1 MKLGKIFLW
10 FFAGLICLSLISC
23 QNDKK
28 DDDFS
33 GVSNLIAKRNKSR
46 YEVAKDAAQE
56 KNNTSKQKT
65 DDKFNSAKSESKPTR
80 KEISSIVLYKE
91 NVKILGS
98 KSGRTLAKGVAYIN
112 KQGEIVKI
120 KIVKN

>member
-1 MKLGKIFLW
+1 MMKPEKIFLW
-10 FFAGLICLSLISC
+10 FFASLMCLSLISC

-33 GVSNLIAKRNKSR
+33 GVSNLIANRNKSR
-46 YEVAKDAAQE
+46 YEVADSAMQE
-56 KNNTSKQKT
+56 KNETSNKT
-65 DDKFNSAKSESKPTR
+65 NDKVNSVKSGSKSKR
-80 KEISSIVLYKE
+80 EKLSSIVLYKE

-112 KQGEIVKI
+112 KQGDIVKI
-120 KIVKN
+120 KILKN

>member
-1 MKLGKIFLW
+1 MMKPEKIFLW
-10 FFAGLICLSLISC
+10 FFASLMCLSLISC

-33 GVSNLIAKRNKSR
+33 GVSTLIANRNKSR
-46 YEVAKDAAQE
+46 YEVADSAMQE
-56 KNNTSKQKT
+56 KNETSNKT
-65 DDKFNSAKSESKPTR
+65 NDKVNSVKSGSKSKR
-80 KEISSIVLYKE
+80 EKLSSIVLYKE

-112 KQGEIVKI
+112 KQGDIVKI
-120 KIVKN
+120 KILKN